1 MQTIIYTGKKP
12 TIELSETFRNTIED
26 LINEDNKVVYIDAD
40 LMGSMKTKEIWKNY
54 PNRIINTG
62 IQEANMV
69 GLAAGLYLSGMKP
82 YIHSFSPFVTRRVYD
97 QLFVS
102 VGYANKSVRVI
113 GSDAGIM
120 ASYNGGTHMCFEDI
134 SLMRAIPD
142 ACVIDVSDSQM
153 FKYFLKSTKDRKGLT
168 YFRTARRDVADI
180 YPENTEF
187 QEGKGKIIEE
197 GDFST
202 IIASGIMVTTAI
214 EASKILKSEGINVRV
229 IDIITI
235 KPIDRKLIV
244 DSAMKTKC
252 LVTAEN
258 HNIYGGLGSAVSEI
272 VSEECPVPV
281 IKVGIKDRYGQ
292 VGSESYLRKEYN
304 LTEEDIVLA
313 VKKAHE
319 LKNKLYKV

>member
-1 MQTIIYTGKKP
+1 MQNIIYTGNKP
-12 TIELSETFRNTIED
+12 NVELSEIFKNTIEE
-26 LINEDNKVVYIDAD
+26 LINQDEKVVYIDSD
-40 LMGSMKTKEIWKNY
+40 LMGSMKTKEIWKKY

-97 QLFVS
+97 QLFIS
-102 VGYANKSVRVI
+102 IGYANKSVRVI
-113 GSDAGIM
+113 GSDVGIM
-120 ASYNGGTHMCFEDI
+120 ATYNGGTHMCFEDI
-134 SLMRAIPD
+134 SLMRVIPD
-142 ACVIDVSDSQM
+142 ACIIDVSDAQM
-153 FKYFLKSTKDRKGLT
+153 FKYFLKSTKNRRGVT
-168 YFRTARRDVADI
+168 YFRTARRDVPDI
-180 YPENTEF
+180 YPEDAEF
-187 QEGKGKIIEE
+187 QEGKGKIILE
-197 GDFST
+197 GDFAT
-202 IIASGIMVTTAI
+202 IIASGIMVSTAI

-235 KPIDRKLIV
+235 KPIDRNLIV
-244 DSAMKTKC
+244 ESAMKTKC

-258 HNIYGGLGSAVSEI
+258 HNINGGLGSVVSEI
-272 VSEECPVPV
+272 VSEEYPVPV
-281 IKVGIKDRYGQ
+281 IKIGVKDRYGQ

-304 LTEEDIVLA
+304 LTKEDIVIA